1 MAKLAAL
8 SAYFYQAA
16 LAFGLLIAIS
26 NLLTP
31 ADYAAYSL
39 FVSLVQF
46 AGIAFFEWLRFACSR
61 FYPGPD
67 PQSEATERGVITVEF
82 LASAGLCLLSA
93 ALALVLD
100 VPGWVGIAG
109 AATAILQGGGELHL
123 TMLRFRQEFRLFS
136 WLQGS
141 RASIIAAATLG
152 GAMVSADFEHLVI
165 AGLLGNLLYGLVALV
180 ASRRILPFAPR
191 WDAAVSRRHVAY
203 GSVSAGASV
212 AGMLA
217 PLGFKAILTG
227 ALGPAGAAGPM
238 LALDLLQKP
247 FVLIV
252 SAIQAIR
259 YPMLVTLF
267 DREAET
273 VELGRELGR
282 YYALLAGFAVMVAAG
297 IIASL
302 DAAALLVIAAD
313 LREPFLRTAPLITL
327 MALMRALIQT
337 LLPTAAHLRR
347 RLTTIALLA
356 VVDCVLMC
364 GGALLAVR
372 LAGGS
377 DVAIV
382 AGAAAGAALALA
394 GGLAILRLL
403 PFELPRLPLAA
414 ALAALAAAWGARAWL
429 GADVWLSTGIALA
442 GAAVA
447 SLPVLPRMLRWL
459 AR

>member
-16 LAFGLLIAIS
+16 LAFCLLIAVS
-26 NLLTP
+26 HLLSP

-46 AGIAFFEWLRFACSR
+46 AGIAFFEWIRFACSR

-67 PQSEATERGVITVEF
+67 SQSEATERGVLTTEF
-82 LASAGLCLLSA
+82 LACTGLCLLSA
-93 ALALVLD
+93 ALSRVFD
-100 VPGWVGIAG
+100 VPGWVGVAG
-109 AATAILQGGGELHL
+109 AVTAIMQGGGELHL

-141 RASIIAAATLG
+141 RATILALATLG
-152 GAMVSADFEHLVI
+152 GGMISADFEHLVI
-165 AGLLGNLLYGLVALV
+165 GGLAGNLLYGLIALA
-180 ASRRILPFAPR
+180 ASRRILPFAPQ
-191 WDAAVSRRHVAY
+191 WDAALSRRHFVY

-212 AGMLA
+212 AGLLA

-227 ALGPAGAAGPM
+227 ALGPAGAAGPL

-282 YYALLAGFAVMVAAG
+282 YYALLAGFALMVAAA
-297 IIASL
+297 ILAAL
-302 DAAALLVIAAD
+302 DAAAMLVIAAE
-313 LREPFLRTAPLITL
+313 LRESFLRTAPLITL
-327 MALMRALIQT
+327 MALMRALVQT
-337 LLPTAAHLRR
+337 LLPTPAHLRR
-347 RLTTIALLA
+347 RLATIAQLA
-356 VVDCVLMC
+356 GVDCILVC
-364 GGALLAVR
+364 AGALLADR
-372 LAGGS
+372 LSGGS
-377 DVAIV
+377 DVAIA
-382 AGAAAGAALALA
+382 AGAATGAALALA
-394 GGLAILRLL
+394 GGLVILRQL

-414 ALAALAAAWGARAWL
+414 AFAALALAWAARAAL
-429 GADVWLSTGIALA
+429 GGDVWLSTGAALA
-442 GAAVA
+442 GAVA
-447 SLPVLPRMLRWL
+447 ACLPVLPRMLKWL
-459 AR
+459 TR